1 METATATD
9 AVTATVTGT
18 GTDTASDAASDADS
32 VSVSVT
38 DSATATAAWLRPPP
52 PLPAADSVP
61 TALESPPNDTP
72 PSYSSGDL
80 STRYARSR

>member
-18 GTDTASDAASDADS
+18 GTDTASDADS

-38 DSATATAAWLRPPP
+38 DSATATVAWLRPTP